1 MNTRIVAV
9 ISWIIVLWSSFV
21 FLSSLPYKFTGAPET
36 QHIFGTIGAW
46 LGGFLGSGIGGLFSN
61 LGGYIIGSFELLTSI
76 VLLLPGVL
84 WLLSK
89 VGVNRPYNRARLHS
103 LGGLMAAALM
113 AGAAFFH
120 IFSPLGINV
129 QGDGGLLFK
138 MAISVLL
145 GGIILFVL
153 NRGALK
159 SANAS

>member
-76 VLLLPGVL
+76 VLL
-84 WLLSK
+84 
-89 VGVNRPYNRARLHS
+89 
-103 LGGLMAAALM
+103 
-113 AGAAFFH
+113 
-120 IFSPLGINV
+120 
-129 QGDGGLLFK
+129 
-138 MAISVLL
+138 
-145 GGIILFVL
+145 
-153 NRGALK
+153 
-159 SANAS
+159 